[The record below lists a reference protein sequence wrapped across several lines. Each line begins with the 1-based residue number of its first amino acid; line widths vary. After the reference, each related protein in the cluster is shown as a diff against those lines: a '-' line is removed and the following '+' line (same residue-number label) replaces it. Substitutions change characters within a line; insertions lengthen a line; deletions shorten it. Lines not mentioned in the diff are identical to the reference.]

1 MLQSLYKC
9 QINLC
14 TKIRKT
20 SDFVQFVS
28 TCCGSNIP
36 TDESKS
42 LNDLRHR
49 KAHGLSK
56 ETLISEVKVL
66 KLETDTCS
74 KVSAVVEFFQNHGF
88 SATQVKK
95 IIRQRPKLLA
105 SKVDKTLKPKLK
117 FLQSIGFSE
126 DECSMII
133 SRKPGILCSS
143 VEKQLAP
150 SFDSLK
156 TFMGSRV
163 RALAAI
169 KRFPQILFSNVSHS
183 WKQTVQVLGQIG
195 IPDSQVSEFIQ
206 KSPIILSTNP
216 RKMREVGSKLKKM
229 GFDVTSPAFRR
240 AFSAMS
246 ILSHSNLERKLETY
260 RRLGFS
266 DGEILNMFR
275 SQPNIMF
282 FAEENIRTVVGF
294 YVDRL
299 HFSLSILSKRPN
311 FLVCSL
317 KRRLIPR
324 CSVMQ
329 VLWSRG
335 IISEI
340 GKLYTMFWISEKDF
354 LQKYVT
360 KYEAEVPEL
369 QAAYRGEVMF
379 DEYSFHLHEIR
390 QMSMSKGSSPET
402 AA

>member
-1 MLQSLYKC
+1 
-9 QINLC
+9 
-14 TKIRKT
+14 
-20 SDFVQFVS
+20 
-28 TCCGSNIP
+28 
-36 TDESKS
+36 
-42 LNDLRHR
+42 
-49 KAHGLSK
+49 
-56 ETLISEVKVL
+56 
-66 KLETDTCS
+66 
-74 KVSAVVEFFQNHGF
+74 
-88 SATQVKK
+88 
-95 IIRQRPKLLA
+95 
-105 SKVDKTLKPKLK
+105 
-117 FLQSIGFSE
+117 
-126 DECSMII
+126 MII

-216 RKMREVGSKLKKM
+216 RKMRGVGSKLKEM

-294 YVDRL
+294 YG
-299 HFSLSILSKRPN
+299 
-311 FLVCSL
+311 LV
-317 KRRLIPR
+317 
-324 CSVMQ
+324 
-329 VLWSRG
+329 
-335 IISEI
+335 
-340 GKLYTMFWISEKDF
+340 
-354 LQKYVT
+354 
-360 KYEAEVPEL
+360 
-369 QAAYRGEVMF
+369 
-379 DEYSFHLHEIR
+379 
-390 QMSMSKGSSPET
+390 ET
-402 AA
+402 QGNGV